1 MSDRFLN
8 DCHEYIF
15 HFTKYGDVHLDSWLS
30 GYHTKIRQ
38 TLSAGRQPTR
48 KTDGTEATFGSYLIK
63 RYKAEAASVRTL
75 QHFLSASRYVHQVAC
90 SAKLVIDPFVGI
102 GSTAVV
108 AMHLGIS
115 FVGFEIDK
123 EYLDAAIDRI
133 PHV

>member
-1 MSDRFLN
+1 M
-8 DCHEYIF
+8 C
-15 HFTKYGDVHLDSWLS
+15 
-30 GYHTKIRQ
+30 IR
-38 TLSAGRQPTR
+38 LHG
-48 KTDGTEATFGSYLIK
+48 
-63 RYKAEAASVRTL
+63 
-75 QHFLSASRYVHQVAC
+75 

-102 GSTAVV
+102 GSTAVA